1 MAVETRDR
9 ELDRESELAAG
20 VEPVVQQGRWPE
32 SERPMSLGLM
42 LPLAEQNAVAN
53 DSPVDGFWDIVA
65 MARLA
70 IEIGFD
76 MLWLPDHFMLK
87 LERHGGQARGVWE
100 CWTTTAGIAA
110 ALPGFPI
117 GTMVAC
123 TGFHNPGSI
132 AKMAETI
139 DDISR
144 GNFVLG
150 LGCGWHADEYQM
162 YGLPFDHRVDRFE
175 EALRIISPLVRTGQA
190 TFEGEYYQA
199 HEAINFPRGPRW
211 REGGPPILFGANK
224 PRMMR
229 LTALYADAWNADW
242 QDNAEIV
249 AERMKLLDEACREVG
264 REPSGLVRTGGS
276 QFAMA
281 GCQDRW
287 YPIRGSVDEMAAAM
301 HSFRDVGLVHYLC
314 APDPCTLETLQDFA
328 KVIEAYDRG

>member
-1 MAVETRDR
+1 MAVETRDPELER
-9 ELDRESELAAG
+9 EAA

-32 SERPMSLGLM
+32 SKRPMSLGLM
-42 LPLAEQNAVAN
+42 LPIAEQNAVTN
-53 DSPVDGFWDIVA
+53 DAPVDGFWDIVA

-110 ALPGFPI
+110 ALPGIPI

-123 TGFHNPGSI
+123 TAFHNPGSI

-175 EALRIISPLVRTGQA
+175 EALQIISPLVRTGNA
-190 TFEGEYYQA
+190 SFEGEYYQA
-199 HEAINFPRGPRW
+199 REAINFPRGPR
-211 REGGPPILFGANK
+211 GAK
-224 PRMMR
+224 AALPSCSARTSRARCASPRSMP
-229 LTALYADAWNADW
+229 TP
-242 QDNAEIV
+242 
-249 AERMKLLDEACREVG
+249 G
-264 REPSGLVRTGGS
+264 TRTGRTTRRSS
-276 QFAMA
+276 QN
-281 GCQDRW
+281 G
-287 YPIRGSVDEMAAAM
+287 
-301 HSFRDVGLVHYLC
+301 
-314 APDPCTLETLQDFA
+314 
-328 KVIEAYDRG
+328 

>member
-1 MAVETRDR
+1 MGVETRDP
-9 ELDRESELAAG
+9 AAA

-32 SERPMSLGLM
+32 SSRPMSLGLM
-42 LPLAEQNAVAN
+42 LPIAEQNAVAN
-53 DSPVDGFWDIVA
+53 DASVDGF
-65 MARLA
+65 
-70 IEIGFD
+70 
-76 MLWLPDHFMLK
+76 
-87 LERHGGQARGVWE
+87 WE

-110 ALPGFPI
+110 ALPGVPI

-123 TGFHNPGSI
+123 TAFHNPGSI

-150 LGCGWHADEYQM
+150 LGCGWHADEYHM

-175 EALRIISPLVRTGQA
+175 EALQIISPLVRTGHA

-199 HEAINFPRGPRW
+199 RDAINFPRGPRW

-249 AERMKLLDEACREVG
+249 AERMKLLDEACLEVG
-264 REPSGLVRTGGS
+264 REPSGLARTGGS

-287 YPIRGSVDEMAAAM
+287 YPIRGGIDEMAAAM
-301 HSFRDVGLVHYLC
+301 HSFRGVGLGHYLC
-314 APDPCTLETLQDFA
+314 APDPCTMETLHDFA

>member
-1 MAVETRDR
+1 
-9 ELDRESELAAG
+9 
-20 VEPVVQQGRWPE
+20 
-32 SERPMSLGLM
+32 
-42 LPLAEQNAVAN
+42 
-53 DSPVDGFWDIVA
+53 
-65 MARLA
+65 
-70 IEIGFD
+70 
-76 MLWLPDHFMLK
+76 
-87 LERHGGQARGVWE
+87 
-100 CWTTTAGIAA
+100 
-110 ALPGFPI
+110 
-117 GTMVAC
+117 
-123 TGFHNPGSI
+123 
-132 AKMAETI
+132 MAETI
-139 DDISR
+139 DDINR

-150 LGCGWHADEYQM
+150 LGCGWHADEYHM
-162 YGLPFDHRVDRFE
+162 FGLPFDHRVDRFE

-190 TFEGEYYQA
+190 SFEGEYYQA
-199 HEAINFPRGPRW
+199 REAINFPRGPRW

-249 AERMKLLDEACREVG
+249 AERMKLLDEACLEVG

-276 QFAMA
+276 QFAME